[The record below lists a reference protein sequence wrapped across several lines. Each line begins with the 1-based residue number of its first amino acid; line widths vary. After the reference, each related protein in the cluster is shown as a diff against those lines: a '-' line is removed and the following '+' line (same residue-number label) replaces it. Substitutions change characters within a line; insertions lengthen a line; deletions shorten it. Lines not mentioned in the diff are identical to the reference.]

1 MVFMIYENDSTFY
14 LAELHIELRFRNRGF
29 GSKAIAKIKKMAA
42 QQSYSS
48 IRVGAFKN
56 SSALRLYE
64 SNGFLREK
72 ETEYTHEL
80 VATM

>member
-1 MVFMIYENDSTFY
+1 MIYENDSTFY

-48 IRVGAFKN
+48 IRVGAFKDN
-56 SSALRLYE
+56 SALRLYE